1 MKQFRK
7 LKRILSIVR
16 KNGKCQINKQYA
28 IVTKMYQPYINMTVN
43 QIDIDDILENRDKK
57 TVILQDG
64 FWIELN
70 KEAYLF
76 CGYTALCMYMHLKYV
91 GLDEIVEQIYGK
103 KELADDEQQELRTI
117 KFC

>member
-1 MKQFRK
+1 MAQK
-7 LKRILSIVR
+7 S
-16 KNGKCQINKQYA
+16 GKGSINKKYA
-28 IVTKMYQPYINMTVN
+28 LVTKLYQPYIIMEIN
-43 QIDIDDILENRDKK
+43 QVDIEDIIFNIDKK
-57 TVILQDG
+57 ALILGDG